1 MGGVRVTDK
10 NFRDALSERLTQ
22 LNTDALDW
30 SAKMQPY
37 MGEAVEHLQPRI
49 GMMASLVQMMP
60 EAAALLALAPNQQAA
75 LQALLQV
82 ARAAFLM
89 GYCSLIVA
97 GEEEAVALT
106 ETGLSYLR
114 GDDTQGG

>member
-1 MGGVRVTDK
+1 MTDK
-10 NFRDALSERLTQ
+10 NYRDALTDRLTQ
-22 LNTDALDW
+22 LNTDALAW

-37 MGEAVEHLQPRI
+37 VGEAVEHLQPRA

-60 EAAALLALAPNQQAA
+60 EAAALLALAPNQQGAMR
-75 LQALLQV
+75 ALLEV

-97 GEEEAVALT
+97 GEEETVALT

-114 GDDTQGG
+114 GDDTQVE